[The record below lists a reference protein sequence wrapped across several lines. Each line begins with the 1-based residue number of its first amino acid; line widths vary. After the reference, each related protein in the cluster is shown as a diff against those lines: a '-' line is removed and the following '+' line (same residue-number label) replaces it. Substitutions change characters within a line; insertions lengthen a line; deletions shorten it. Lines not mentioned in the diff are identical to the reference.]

1 MKSAATYFADR
12 RGISDSVA
20 IVMCMFSGKIKDVT
34 NTRIFAR
41 MVGPG
46 QQGLVYAMNVDTP
59 TEVAMVLPLPV
70 IVGSAENAV
79 KFIDLSKYADFF
91 ATLDRGF
98 VGRSR
103 AASDP
108 FGPKSVPQG
117 KLEVHQV
124 GSFEASFVPKMADF
138 TRLDERFRLPEGALE
153 KIGIYKD
160 YGFAVF
166 KFKAGKQK
174 VHPMALAFPSRFADR
189 LYFPTVHIHDGEVH
203 EKEKFD
209 HNLYAQTA
217 TRGGRA
223 LLNWEESQGN
233 AVVFAK
239 AGLSQGLLDASK
251 HVYRLKMVGEFK
263 NEDQF
268 LMSV

>member
-1 MKSAATYFADR
+1 
-12 RGISDSVA
+12 
-20 IVMCMFSGKIKDVT
+20 MCMFSGKIKEVT
-34 NTRIFAR
+34 NTRIFSR

-46 QQGLVYAMNVDTP
+46 RQGLVYSMNVDTP

-70 IVGSAENAV
+70 MMGAAENAV
-79 KFIDLSKYADFF
+79 KFIDLSEYADFF
-91 ATLDRGF
+91 ASLDRGF
-98 VGRSR
+98 PSILRS
-103 AASDP
+103 
-108 FGPKSVPQG
+108 KSLDRSPAPQG

-138 TRLDERFRLPEGALE
+138 SRLDERFRLPEGALE

-174 VHPMALAFPSRFADR
+174 VHPMAMEFPSRFADR

-203 EKEKFD
+203 EKEDFD

-217 TRGGRA
+217 KSGGRA
-223 LLNWEESQGN
+223 LLNWEESNGN
-233 AVVFAK
+233 AGVFAK
-239 AGLSQGLLDASK
+239 AGLSQGLLNPGA

>member
-1 MKSAATYFADR
+1 
-12 RGISDSVA
+12 
-20 IVMCMFSGKIKDVT
+20 MFSGKIKEVT

-46 QQGLVYAMNVDTP
+46 RQGLVYAMNVDTP

-70 IVGSAENAV
+70 IVGLADEAV
-79 KFIDLSKYADFF
+79 KFIDLSKFPHFF
-91 ATLDRGF
+91 SSLDKGF
-98 VGRSR
+98 AARSGG
-103 AASDP
+103 DP
-108 FGPKSVPQG
+108 FAGSTSKSPSLQVY
-117 KLEVHQV
+117 QV

-138 TRLDERFRLPEGALE
+138 SRLDERFRLPEGSLE

-166 KFKAGKQK
+166 KFKAGNQK
-174 VHPMALAFPSRFADR
+174 VHPMALEFPSRFADR
-189 LYFPTVHIHDGEVH
+189 LFFPTVHIHDGEVH

-209 HNLYAQTA
+209 HNLYAQCA
-217 TRGGRA
+217 NRGGRA
-223 LLNWEESQGN
+223 MLEWEESSGN
-233 AVVFAK
+233 AVVFSQ
-239 AGLSQGLLDASK
+239 AGLSEGLIDATK
-251 HVYRLKMVGEFK
+251 HVYRLRLMGELK